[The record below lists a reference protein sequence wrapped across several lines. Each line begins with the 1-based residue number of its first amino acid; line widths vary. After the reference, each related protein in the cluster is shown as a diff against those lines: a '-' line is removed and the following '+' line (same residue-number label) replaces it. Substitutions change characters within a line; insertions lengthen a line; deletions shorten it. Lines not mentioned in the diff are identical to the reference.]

1 MKNLLLIV
9 QLLPTLIQLIK
20 NVEAAVPE
28 SGQGHTKLQMVRDIL
43 ELVDESI
50 PAIWP
55 MLEKIIATIVAG
67 LNAANVFRSKA
78 SE

>member
-9 QLLPTLIQLIK
+9 QLLPALIQLIK
-20 NVEAAVPE
+20 AVESAVPE
-28 SGQGHTKLQMVRDIL
+28 SGQGHTKLQMVRGIL
-43 ELVDESI
+43 ELVDESV

-67 LNAANVFRSKA
+67 LNTANIFKGKA
-78 SE
+78 GG